1 MLIWAETVYKMRI
14 ARPGEGKAGG
24 YRVVVFFRRLD
35 MRKYKSD
42 IYEAV
47 HEDAMADF
55 EVGAISEARMREYDE
70 LCLVQEP
77 EESYAAEPSA
87 ELEHRQSPLTLSL
100 GS

>member
-1 MLIWAETVYKMRI
+1 M
-14 ARPGEGKAGG
+14 
-24 YRVVVFFRRLD
+24 D

-55 EVGAISEARMREYDE
+55 EVGGISEARMREYDAM
-70 LCLVQEP
+70 CLVQEP

-87 ELEHRQSPLTLSL
+87 KLEHGQSPLALSL